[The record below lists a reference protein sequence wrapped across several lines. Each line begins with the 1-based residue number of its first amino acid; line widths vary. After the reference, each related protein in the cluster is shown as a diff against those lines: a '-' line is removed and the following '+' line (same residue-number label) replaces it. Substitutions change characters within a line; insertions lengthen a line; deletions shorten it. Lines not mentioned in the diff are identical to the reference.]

1 MSGRDGTPARLIA
14 LGGLLALQ
22 AALLGWA
29 LASPETMPPGA
40 QPAVVALALVSAL
53 LLALDAR
60 ARSHRDTGSWWRP
73 DWIRWGA
80 GSVLPGANAGVF
92 LAYLLRTR
100 QVRRRS
106 EPTGY
111 WKRPL
116 VAGVVVVTL
125 WHVVSAAPQSIPPA
139 VEATILVGV
148 LAVVGFTVVAAY
160 YDIQYVAL
168 SREVAGRD
176 WLVGGHYWLLPLG
189 VPFPGRV
196 FFLAIYVFRR
206 RIMLGR
212 IASGADVESLPT
224 GVGATD
230 ADGDGED
237 TDGGQPT
244 LPTETRQE

>member
-1 MSGRDGTPARLIA
+1 MRLTAIA
-14 LGGLLALQ
+14 GLLALQ
-22 AALLGWA
+22 AVLLAWA
-29 LASPETMPPGA
+29 LASPETMPPGT
-40 QPAVVALALVSAL
+40 QPAVVALAVVSAL

-60 ARSHRDTGSWWRP
+60 ARFHRESGSWWRP
-73 DWIRWGA
+73 DWIRWGV
-80 GSVLPGANAGVF
+80 GSVLPGPNAGVF
-92 LAYLLRTR
+92 LAYLLRGR
-100 QVRRRS
+100 QVRRRN

-125 WHVVSAAPQSIPPA
+125 WHVVSTASQSIPPV
-139 VEATILVGV
+139 VEAAILVGV

-206 RIMLGR
+206 RVMLGR
-212 IASGADVESLPT
+212 IADGGDIEHLPT
-224 GVGATD
+224 VVAADDDDGERPGD
-230 ADGDGED
+230 DGDD
-237 TDGGQPT
+237 PAK
-244 LPTETRQE
+244 LPIE